1 MQQLGKFTNEKI
13 EIILLFDESDNT
25 YYLNILDKRKDINN
39 DNWQLIKSKNTQKD
53 DSIFAFISLVSMM
66 LGIDNENLAYLASKN
81 LLKQ

>member
-1 MQQLGKFTNEKI
+1 MKQLGQFINEEI
-13 EIILLFDESDNT
+13 EVILLFDESEKQ
-25 YYLNILDKRKDINN
+25 YYLNILDKRKNINN

-66 LGIDNENLAYLASKN
+66 LGINNENLAFLASKN